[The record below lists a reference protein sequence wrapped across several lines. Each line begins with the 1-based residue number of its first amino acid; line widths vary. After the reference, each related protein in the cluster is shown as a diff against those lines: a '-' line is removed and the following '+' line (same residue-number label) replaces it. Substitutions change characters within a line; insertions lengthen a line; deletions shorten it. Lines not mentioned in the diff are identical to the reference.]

1 MAETH
6 AFRRSILRRRTYSRQ
21 GPSPNNHITSSAVA
35 SRNFQDSP
43 MLEISH
49 TNQIHSWT
57 STRWKTDMVVN
68 VVVPVTRGW

>member
-1 MAETH
+1 
-6 AFRRSILRRRTYSRQ
+6 
-21 GPSPNNHITSSAVA
+21 
-35 SRNFQDSP
+35 